1 MGFFNFFKNI
11 FTGRKKT
18 QLTKMNE
25 IEVRKAQQESLDK
38 LNGAFGQLIDKLE
51 SINDNFNR
59 HLGQQD
65 EMLKRFEV
73 IPQLIQ
79 RQTELIEQTLEQIND
94 QAQSTKKFTEIVA
107 RIPDE
112 SIRQTRELEKI
123 KAQLTES
130 SVSEK
135 IMCEEFIKLNKRFKC
150 QSLVTYV
157 LAVIVLAA
165 VATLIYY
172 VSTQ

>member
-1 MGFFNFFKNI
+1 MGFLSFFSNI

-18 QLTKMNE
+18 QLAKMNE

-65 EMLKRFEV
+65 ELLKRFEV

-94 QAQSTKKFTEIVA
+94 QAQSTKKFTEVVA

-112 SIRQTRELEKI
+112 AIRQTRELEKI

-130 SVSEK
+130 TEFEK
-135 IMCEEFIKLNKRFKC
+135 TMCQEFIKLNIRFKY
-150 QSLVTYV
+150 QSVVTYV
-157 LAVIVLAA
+157 LAAILLAA
-165 VATLIYY
+165 SAALVYY
-172 VSTQ
+172 ILTH